1 MNDFSVVM
9 ATIDSSRWIQKIH
22 KYYQELG
29 LDPFYVVNAATVDD
43 TEAKLSEVGARFK
56 TIAYPKP
63 LAESVVYRF
72 GEFVDTQWILRFDDD
87 EVPAPELISWVRAC
101 GLSVETAGFARWY
114 VRLVSTGLESITSR
128 AWGDDRQW
136 RLWRKDAVQ
145 YIDAS
150 HSPGFIV
157 GARTFAP
164 ADAIIWHLN
173 CIIRTP
179 DERMEKKKVADANK
193 WGDGGAGDYRPFE
206 EMQWEVTE
214 PVQNQPLL
222 DFVNKVKWMP

>member
-1 MNDFSVVM
+1 MDNFSVVI

-22 KYYQELG
+22 EYYQGLG
-29 LDPFYVVNAATVDD
+29 IDPFYIINEKTIDD
-43 TEAKLSEVGARFK
+43 TEAKLVAAGAKYK

-63 LAESVVYRF
+63 LAESVVCRF
-72 GEFVDTQWILRFDDD
+72 GEFVDTPWILRFDDD
-87 EVPAPELISWVRAC
+87 EVPAPQLINWVRAC
-101 GLSVETAGFARWY
+101 GLSNKSIGFVRRY
-114 VRLVSTGLESITSR
+114 VRLVSTGLEYITSR
-128 AWGDDRQW
+128 VVGEDRQW

-145 YIDAS
+145 YTDAS

-157 GARTFAP
+157 GAHEFAP

-206 EMQWEVTE
+206 SMEWEVTE
-214 PVQNQPLL
+214 PVQDAALL
-222 DFVNKVKWMP
+222 DFVNKVKWMT